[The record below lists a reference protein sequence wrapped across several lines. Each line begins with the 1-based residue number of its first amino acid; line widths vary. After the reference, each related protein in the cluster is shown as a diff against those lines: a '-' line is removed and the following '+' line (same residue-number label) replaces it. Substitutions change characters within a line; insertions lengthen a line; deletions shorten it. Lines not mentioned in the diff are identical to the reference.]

1 MAPVCQGVLRP
12 FLQGIKQQLN
22 RRKLLVVDCP
32 SVIPAVFAK
41 PGPAVSALNVGS
53 SASAL
58 ELLRALIPANVAGNG
73 SEPVSD
79 SRRRPP
85 RSATSRIGLPSKTQA
100 SGRGFPQRKT
110 FEEAAAKALAQA
122 HTIEPL
128 SAEQEGAE
136 EQRIANTKRK
146 TACRWRH

>member
-1 MAPVCQGVLRP
+1 MALCAKAFCVH
-12 FLQGIKQQLN
+12 FYKDIKQQLN
-22 RRKLLVVDCP
+22 RRWLLAVDCP

-41 PGPAVSALNVGS
+41 PGPAVSARSTSDRRRLPWS
-53 SASAL
+53 Y
-58 ELLRALIPANVAGNG
+58 LRASIPANVAGNG

-110 FEEAAAKALAQA
+110 FEETAAKALAQA
-122 HTIEPL
+122 YTIEPL
-128 SAEQEGAE
+128 SAEQE
-136 EQRIANTKRK
+136 EQRIANTNRK